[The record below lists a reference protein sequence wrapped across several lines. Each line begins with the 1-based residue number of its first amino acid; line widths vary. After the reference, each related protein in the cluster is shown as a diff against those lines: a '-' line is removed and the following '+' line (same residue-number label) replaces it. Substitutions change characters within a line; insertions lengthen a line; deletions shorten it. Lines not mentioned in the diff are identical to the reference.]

1 MHKMFMS
8 DIPSTDH
15 GYFASLSPIYQ
26 VVEGLRL
33 IRKSQQTFDIQF
45 ENRLSLE
52 TLVPHWREQA
62 KNTAIMSMHSMA
74 FRNIPLTEKSRIFK
88 SLWQNIYRFERI
100 QMSTEVFGKDCV
112 NEKVLI

>member
-1 MHKMFMS
+1 MS